1 MKFLVIPSFAAINSV
16 LNKFDN
22 GESIILGRVEGY
34 SCKAAG
40 ADKKLFKTLNTSL
53 EQQLNAPPG
62 SDPHGPCTL
71 PPLLLSAFPISDRL
85 CFLALGTSLG
95 SSFDDSSA
103 ALEKLISPHH
113 LSPTASSPFG
123 PLSDQHSRRTFISL
137 IQVLNASF
145 PDYDFRHAC
154 YATLHL

>member
-1 MKFLVIPSFAAINSV
+1 MRLQGAIPTGPVRYRPSYLAHFRFLIV
-16 LNKFDN
+16 
-22 GESIILGRVEGY
+22 
-34 SCKAAG
+34 
-40 ADKKLFKTLNTSL
+40 
-53 EQQLNAPPG
+53 
-62 SDPHGPCTL
+62 
-71 PPLLLSAFPISDRL
+71 
-85 CFLALGTSLG
+85 CFSALGTSLG